1 MKLKTTMGVCDMC
14 VDVDL
19 KQEHSINYLVFEFFQ
34 LTDTAG
40 ITSVTINSP
49 TKKEIL
55 ELAKNLRKLGN
66 TLSS

>member
-1 MKLKTTMGVCDMC
+1 MGVCDMC